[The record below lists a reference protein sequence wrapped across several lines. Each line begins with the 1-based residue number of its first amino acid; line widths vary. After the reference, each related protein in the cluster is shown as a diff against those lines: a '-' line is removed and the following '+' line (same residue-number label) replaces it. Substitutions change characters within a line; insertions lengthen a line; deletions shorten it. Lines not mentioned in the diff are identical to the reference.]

1 MFFLKKLIT
10 SAMLPP
16 GIFIIMFIIIG
27 VWVKRKSITI
37 LSLLCALLLYAL
49 SIEPVKDI
57 LFYHLEK
64 QAYTIVPGIH
74 VHKINITSGTQN
86 ELNPINTIDAIVI
99 LGGGVY
105 ENGNFKEDSVNRLL
119 AGYFLY
125 TTTGKPI
132 ILSGGSAGG
141 NIPESYTMYSVL
153 QRLNVKK
160 QDIIIE
166 SQSRDTDDNALNVIK
181 ICERKNYR
189 SIALVT
195 SAYHMPR
202 AYKLFG
208 KSSVSVTPVL
218 CDSKLDMRYTMYSFL
233 PQFSSFANSTK
244 AVREYIALAVLC
256 LAESF

>member
-16 GIFIIMFIIIG
+16 GIFVIVFIVIG
-27 VWVKRKSITI
+27 VCVKRKSITI
-37 LSLLCALLLYAL
+37 LSLSCALLLYAL
-49 SIEPVKDI
+49 SIEPVKDV

-64 QAYTIVPGIH
+64 QAQAIVPGIH
-74 VHKINITSGTQN
+74 AHRINIINGTQN
-86 ELNPINTIDAIVI
+86 KLNHINTIDAIVI

-119 AGYFLY
+119 SGYFLY
-125 TTTGKPI
+125 TNTHKPI

-141 NIPESYTMYSVL
+141 NIQESYTMYSVL

-160 QDIIIE
+160 EDIIIE

-208 KSSVSVTPVL
+208 KSKVSVTPVL
-218 CDSKLDMRYTMYSFL
+218 CDSKLDMRYTIYSFL
-233 PQFSSFANSTK
+233 PQFSSLANSTK
-244 AVREYIALAVLC
+244 ALREYIALLVLYIAVSL
-256 LAESF
+256 

>member
-16 GIFIIMFIIIG
+16 GIFVIAFMIIG
-27 VWVKRKSITI
+27 VYVKRKSITI
-37 LSLLCALLLYAL
+37 VSIVCALLLYAL
-49 SIEPVKDI
+49 SIEPVKDV

-64 QAYTIVPGIH
+64 QAQAIAPGIH
-74 VHKINITSGTQN
+74 VNKINRTNGTQN
-86 ELNPINTIDAIVI
+86 ELNLINTIDVIVI

-119 AGYFLY
+119 AGYLLY
-125 TTTGKPI
+125 TNTQKPI

-141 NIPESYTMYSVL
+141 NLPESYTMYSVL

-166 SQSRDTDDNALNVIK
+166 SQSRDTDDNADNVIK
-181 ICERKNYR
+181 ICKRKNYR

-195 SAYHMPR
+195 SSYHTPR
-202 AYKLFG
+202 AYKLFRQ
-208 KSSVSVTPVL
+208 STVSVTPVL
-218 CDSKLDMRYTMYSFL
+218 CDSKLDMRYTIYSFL

-244 AVREYIALAVLC
+244 ALREYIALFVLC
-256 LAESF
+256 LTGSL

>member
-16 GIFIIMFIIIG
+16 GIFVIVFIIIG
-27 VWVKRKSITI
+27 VCVKRKSITI

-49 SIEPVKDI
+49 SIEPVKDV

-64 QAYTIVPGIH
+64 QAQAIVPGIH
-74 VHKINITSGTQN
+74 AYKINITNGTQN
-86 ELNPINTIDAIVI
+86 ELNHINTIDAIVI

-125 TTTGKPI
+125 TNTQKPI

-141 NIPESYTMYSVL
+141 NIQESYTMYSVL

-160 QDIIIE
+160 EDIIIE

-208 KSSVSVTPVL
+208 KSKVSVRPVL
-218 CDSKLDMRYTMYSFL
+218 CDSKLDMRYTIYSFL
-233 PQFSSFANSTK
+233 PQFSSLANSTK
-244 AVREYIALAVLC
+244 ALREYIALLVLYIAVSL
-256 LAESF
+256 